1 MGTLFIVTGPAASGK
16 TAVSKGLAKEL
27 EKSVC
32 IEGDDVYSQVVGGY
46 KSAWEEGN
54 HLNVFWKI
62 IKYEVRT
69 YLDAGYD
76 VVFNYIIHKDTLNN
90 LINEFKDVDIKFCV
104 LLASE
109 EELLKR
115 DSMRPVDCQMGG
127 RCIVLLNNFLKDN
140 FEEKYKINTDEM
152 FLDQEINLFKDADKF
167 YINKPEE
174 NTFRFGF

>member
-16 TAVSKGLAKEL
+16 TAVSKGLAEKL

-32 IEGDDVYSQVVGGY
+32 IEGDEIYSQVVGGY

-54 HLNVFWKI
+54 HLDIFWKI
-62 IKYEVRT
+62 IKYEIRT

-76 VVFNYIIHKDTLNN
+76 VVFNYIIHKETLNN
-90 LINEFKDVDIKFCV
+90 LVKEFSDVEIKFCV

-109 EELLKR
+109 QELLKR

-127 RCIVLLNNFLKDN
+127 RCLVLLKNFLADN
-140 FEEKYKINTDEM
+140 FDKKYIIDTDTME
-152 FLDQEINLFKDADKF
+152 LYEEINLFKDADKF
-167 YINKPEE
+167 IYTDAKDE
-174 NTFRFGF
+174 FRFGF